1 MSLLSQE
8 NIIGQERLKNHN
20 IKKYEF
26 KTITS
31 DMVESGKEI
40 HHIDTQAPVVEQ
52 SYEEAQNALHSESN
66 VQKIASL
73 EQELVEKLL
82 QKTDDLSS
90 SLAKLQIQFEKLQVE
105 SEQRVASARDEGYKD
120 GFREAQEKVK
130 GDMFAEIDAQKNFW

>member
-40 HHIDTQAPVVEQ
+40 HHIDT
-52 SYEEAQNALHSESN
+52 
-66 VQKIASL
+66 
-73 EQELVEKLL
+73 
-82 QKTDDLSS
+82 
-90 SLAKLQIQFEKLQVE
+90 
-105 SEQRVASARDEGYKD
+105 
-120 GFREAQEKVK
+120 
-130 GDMFAEIDAQKNFW
+130 